1 MYQVTNILGN
11 RQVQSDHC
19 DCEMAGS
26 SLRSFIKDVRSS
38 KTLAEERSIIT
49 RESAKIRTKLRDD
62 HLPAEKK
69 RKNIQK
75 LLYLYILGEKTHF
88 GQVESINLVA
98 SDDFA
103 DKRLGYLAA
112 MLLLDE
118 SQELLTL
125 LTNVLNNDL
134 NNHSNKY
141 VVSLALTALGFLSS
155 SELARDVYPD
165 VEHLLSHSR
174 DPYLLKKALQCMGKL
189 IAKDVSLLDT
199 FSPKLITGILN
210 NHSLCTHGVLLGVV
224 KVLQSI
230 LQSFTSYQEFLVE
243 DEDDGG
249 SYMKETKVSE
259 SNQEFFTRILE
270 PLISIIPH
278 LFSIL
283 QNLNA
288 KNFEPDFDVQGIC
301 DPFLQ
306 VEMLYTLSL
315 FFQLG
320 DKLESS
326 EILQYLNKFS
336 DVLTQLATNTD
347 ANKSTGQ
354 TILYETTR
362 TIFSL
367 NLDQPLRVLGV
378 NILAR
383 FLSGR
388 DNNIKYVALNTLI
401 KVVPQEPK
409 AVQRH
414 KKFISKCLRDPDV
427 FIRKRALE
435 LTFAILD
442 EANIGE
448 IVEELLRFLEY
459 TNEDDKSLILFTVE
473 HLVSVFDVYSIT
485 DEKWQL
491 QVFVQI
497 MKLVGRHIA
506 SDKISDILII
516 INNAKN
522 STAKRDVL
530 VDMMKYSLDDK
541 FSLEIP
547 DENVCWKL
555 VSIWCIGEYVD
566 MLLESQ
572 DTSLINERSLSDY
585 LCRCSTRHNEDQRL
599 LNYTLTAALKLSA
612 KIDDAKCLE
621 DLRQLVVRRTRD
633 PDLMLQTKSVQYELI
648 FGQPKA
654 VKRAI
659 LETMPKFDKPHKQEE
674 NPLSKPIRPR
684 LDPPKESDL
693 LFGLLQDDNGTKSA
707 NEKKQ
712 APSVPQTD
720 LLTDLFKGSTSSNRN
735 SNRSSADAR
744 GIGLLSQSASETVQL
759 PTQSVRIHV
768 SDSLQVF
775 AYLLSCGNG
784 TSELEM
790 YFKAL
795 QAIDE
800 IQSFCAVPKTQKL
813 TIGQL
818 YPRNSLQM
826 DDICKQHLKITGSG
840 KLKLRVKVSFNV
852 NGSAVNQQFDYK
864 FDGSL

>member
-1 MYQVTNILGN
+1 
-11 RQVQSDHC
+11 
-19 DCEMAGS
+19 MAGS
-26 SLRSFIKDVRSS
+26 SLKSFIKDVRNS

-49 RESAKIRTKLRDD
+49 KESAKIRTKLRDD

-118 SQELLTL
+118 SQDLLTL

-165 VEHLLSHSR
+165 VEHLLSHSK
-174 DPYLLKKALQCMGKL
+174 DPFLLKKALQCMAKL

-199 FSPKLITGILN
+199 FSPELITGILN
-210 NHSLCTHGVLLGVV
+210 NHSLCSHGVLLGVI

-243 DEDDGG
+243 DEDEDGNG
-249 SYMKETKVSE
+249 NGTHAKENKVAE
-259 SNQEFFTRILE
+259 SNQEFFIRILE
-270 PLISIIPH
+270 PIIPVIPH
-278 LFSIL
+278 LFMVL

-306 VEMLYTLSL
+306 VELLHTLSL

-320 DKLESS
+320 DELESS

-336 DVLTQLATNTD
+336 DVLTQIATNTD

-367 NLDQPLRVLGV
+367 NLDQPLRILGV
-378 NILAR
+378 NILAK

-388 DNNIKYVALNTLI
+388 DNNIKYVALNTLL

-414 KKFISKCLRDPDV
+414 KKFISRCLRDFDI

-442 EANIGE
+442 EANI
-448 IVEELLRFLEY
+448 VELVDELLHFLER
-459 TNEDDKSLILFTVE
+459 TTEDDKSLILFTVE
-473 HLVSVFDVYSIT
+473 RLVDVFDMYPIT
-485 DEKWQL
+485 NEKWQL
-491 QVFVQI
+491 QVFFQI

-522 STAKRDVL
+522 STSKRDVL
-530 VDMMKYSLDDK
+530 VDMMKYSLDEK
-541 FSLEIP
+541 LSLEIP
-547 DENVCWKL
+547 EENVCWQL
-555 VSIWCIGEYVD
+555 ASIWCIGEYVD
-566 MLLESQ
+566 ILLESQ
-572 DTSLINERSLSDY
+572 DAALINQRSLTDY
-585 LCRCSTRHNEDQRL
+585 LCRCNTRYNEDNRL
-599 LNYTLTAALKLSA
+599 INYTLTAALKLSA
-612 KIDDAKCLE
+612 KIEDTKCLE
-621 DLRQLVVRRTRD
+621 DLRQLIVRHTRD

-648 FGQPKA
+648 FRQPKA

-659 LETMPKFDKPHKQEE
+659 LETMPNFEKPHKHEKSSS
-674 NPLSKPIRPR
+674 SKPVKPR
-684 LDPPKESDL
+684 NNQPKESNLLFDL
-693 LFGLLQDDNGTKSA
+693 LQNDNGSKTSG
-707 NEKKQ
+707 EKKQ
-712 APSVPQTD
+712 PSSIPQSD
-720 LLTDLFKGSTSSNRN
+720 LLADLFKGTPSTDRTSS
-735 SNRSSADAR
+735 RSSADAR

-759 PTQSVRIHV
+759 PTQSVKIHD

-775 AYLLSCGNG
+775 THLLSCGNG
-784 TSELEM
+784 SSQLEM

-795 QAIDE
+795 QPIEE

-813 TIGQL
+813 TMGQL
-818 YPRNSLQM
+818 HPQNSLQT
-826 DDICKQHLKITGSG
+826 DDVCKQSLKITGTG
-840 KLKLRVKVSFNV
+840 KLKLRVKVNFNK
-852 NGSAVNQQFDYK
+852 NGNPVNQQFDYK

>member
-1 MYQVTNILGN
+1 
-11 RQVQSDHC
+11 
-19 DCEMAGS
+19 MAGS
-26 SLRSFIKDVRSS
+26 SLKSFIKDVRSS

-49 RESAKIRTKLRDD
+49 KESAKIRTKLRDD

-118 SQELLTL
+118 SQDLLTL

-174 DPYLLKKALQCMGKL
+174 DPYLLKKALQCMAKL

-210 NHSLCTHGVLLGVV
+210 NHSLCTHGVLLGVI

-243 DEDDGG
+243 EEDE
-249 SYMKETKVSE
+249 SENYAKEAKVAE
-259 SNQEFFTRILE
+259 SSQEFFTRILE
-270 PLISIIPH
+270 PLIPIIPH

-306 VEMLYTLSL
+306 VELLHTLTL

-320 DKLESS
+320 DELESS

-336 DVLTQLATNTD
+336 DVLTQIATNTD

-354 TILYETTR
+354 AILYETTR

-367 NLDQPLRVLGV
+367 NLDQPLRILGV
-378 NILAR
+378 NILAK

-388 DNNIKYVALNTLI
+388 DNNIKYVALNTLL
-401 KVVPQEPK
+401 KVVPQEPN

-414 KKFISKCLRDPDV
+414 KKFVSRCLRDPDV

-442 EANIGE
+442 EANI
-448 IVEELLRFLEY
+448 VELVDELLHFLER

-473 HLVSVFDVYSIT
+473 RLVNVFEMYSIA

-522 STAKRDVL
+522 STGKRDVL
-530 VDMMKYSLDDK
+530 VDMMKYSLDK
-541 FSLEIP
+541 KLSLEIS
-547 DENVCWKL
+547 DENVCWQL
-555 VSIWCIGEYVD
+555 ASIWCIGEYVD
-566 MLLESQ
+566 ILLESQ
-572 DTSLINERSLSDY
+572 DTSLINERSMTDY
-585 LCRCSTRHNEDQRL
+585 LCRCNTRHNEDHRL

-612 KIDDAKCLE
+612 KIDDTKCLE
-621 DLRQLVVRRTRD
+621 DLRQLIVRRTRD

-648 FGQPKA
+648 FRQPKA
-654 VKRAI
+654 VKKAI
-659 LETMPKFDKPHKQEE
+659 LETMPKFEKPHKHEKI
-674 NPLSKPIRPR
+674 PSLKPIKPR
-684 LDPPKESDL
+684 HSQSKEPDLLFDLLQDVSGKKSAGDEKKQTSSVPQSDL
-693 LFGLLQDDNGTKSA
+693 LA
-707 NEKKQ
+707 
-712 APSVPQTD
+712 
-720 LLTDLFKGSTSSNRN
+720 DLFKGSSPSNGT

-744 GIGLLSQSASETVQL
+744 GIGLLSQSASDPVQL
-759 PTQSVRIHV
+759 PLQSVKIHD

-775 AYLLSCGNG
+775 AHLLSCGNG
-784 TSELEM
+784 ASQLEM

-795 QAIDE
+795 QPIAE

-813 TIGQL
+813 TMGQL
-818 YPRNSLQM
+818 HPQNILQT
-826 DDICKQHLKITGSG
+826 DDICKQSLKITGTG
-840 KLKLRVKVSFNV
+840 KLKLRVKVNFNA
-852 NGSAVNQQFDYK
+852 NGSTVNQQFDYK